1 MMKKNFFWVFLLAFL
16 SFTANLY
23 CDEAKKKLSVQEIV
37 EKANIMAYY
46 QGKDG
51 KAKVHMVIT
60 DSQGRTRIRDFTIMR
75 KDKEDGGDQY
85 YYVYFYRPS
94 DVRKM
99 VFMVWKHVNKD
110 DDRWL
115 YLPALDLVKRIAAS
129 DKRSSFVG
137 SDFLY
142 EDVSGRSLSEDT
154 HELIKEDDKY
164 YIIKNVPKNPDSVE
178 FSYYNMWIRK
188 DNFMPVK
195 AEYYDKQGKLY
206 RVIEALKIED
216 IQGYPTVTK
225 SIVRNLATGGK
236 TELTFRNIKYDIG
249 LKDKIFTER
258 YLRRPPREVRR

>member
-1 MMKKNFFWVFLLAFL
+1 MKIKVLLIGLLMVFSTVFVFAQEK
-16 SFTANLY
+16 
-23 CDEAKKKLSVQEIV
+23 DKKLDVQAIV
-37 EKANIMAYY
+37 EKANIAAYY
-46 QGKDG
+46 MGKDG

-60 DSQGRTRIRDFTIMR
+60 DAQGRKRVRDFTIMR

-85 YYVYFYRPS
+85 YYVYFYSPS

-99 VFMVWKHVNKD
+99 VFMVWKHVGKD

-142 EDVSGRSLSEDT
+142 EDVSGRGLEEDE
-154 HELIKEDDKY
+154 HQLIDETDEY
-164 YIIKNVPKNPDSVE
+164 YIIKNIPKKPDTVE
-178 FSYYNMWIRK
+178 FSYYKMWIRK
-188 DNFMPVK
+188 DNFIPVK

-206 RVIEALKIED
+206 KVMEVLKIEN

-225 SIVRNLATGGK
+225 SVVRNLATGGK
-236 TELTFRNIKYDIG
+236 TELTFSDIKYDIG
-249 LKDKIFTER
+249 LRDRIFTER
-258 YLRRPPREVRR
+258 YLRRPPKEVRK